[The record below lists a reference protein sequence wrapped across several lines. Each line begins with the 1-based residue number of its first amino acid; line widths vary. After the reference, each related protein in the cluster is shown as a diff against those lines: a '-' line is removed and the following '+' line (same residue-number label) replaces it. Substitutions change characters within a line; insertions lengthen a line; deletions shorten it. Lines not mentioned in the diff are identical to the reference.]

1 MSRIRIL
8 IADDQAMFRE
18 GLRTLLS
25 TQADFEVVG
34 EAGNG
39 EEALRLATAHQPAVT
54 LMDLRMPVLDGV
66 AATRRLCA
74 SLPACRVIVLTTF
87 DDDEYLF
94 EGLRAGATAYLLKDA
109 GSDQLFAAIRAAA
122 RGESFLQTHVAAKVV
137 AEFAR
142 LASQAAERSEPL
154 PEPLSE
160 REIEVLRLVA
170 AGASNREIAEKLY
183 ITEGTAKNH
192 LTSILAKL
200 GVRDRT
206 QAALKARQLGL
217 V

>member
-94 EGLRAGATAYLLKDA
+94 EGLRSEERRVGK
-109 GSDQLFAAIRAAA
+109 
-122 RGESFLQTHVAAKVV
+122 EC
-137 AEFAR
+137 R
-142 LASQAAERSEPL
+142 L
-154 PEPLSE
+154 
-160 REIEVLRLVA
+160 
-170 AGASNREIAEKLY
+170 
-183 ITEGTAKNH
+183 
-192 LTSILAKL
+192 
-200 GVRDRT
+200 
-206 QAALKARQLGL
+206 
-217 V
+217 